1 MEKKIYCVGIDDDAV
16 VAKVNAAV
24 AAVAGV
30 SDVTANA
37 DKAQVLVHFDE
48 SVAGIEDAI
57 NAAIDAC
64 GVMVL

>member
-24 AAVAGV
+24 CAVAGV
-30 SDVTANA
+30 SDASANA

-48 SVAGIEDAI
+48 NTAGIEDAI
-57 NAAIDAC
+57 TAAIESC
-64 GVMVL
+64 GVTVL